1 MNLAESALKTSVLAA
16 LSAGSLLS
24 SAQLQRA
31 TGKSQP
37 TLSRVLRGLSGQ
49 VVALGQGKATRYGL
63 TQPIRGLAAQQPL
76 WWTNQSG
83 TIERWGLLTFL
94 AADTVHVGAAGI
106 EITTRGRLPWFV
118 APLKA
123 QGFLGREWALRLG
136 LDRDPERWSLE
147 QLLFAALKID
157 DPTGA
162 ISIGELAGETVP
174 EAPVDL
180 AARAAHYDSLAAD
193 VAATLPAGSSAG
205 GEQSKF
211 LTGLASGER
220 VLVKFSP
227 PRGTP
232 FGERWHDLLHA
243 EALALQVLGEH
254 GVSVAQT
261 RIVEST
267 RRTYLESTRFDRIG
281 SHGVG
286 RRHVVALDAVHEAF
300 VNGSRQNW
308 AASCDA
314 LVLQR
319 RLEATDAHAVRALLE
334 FGQLIANTD
343 MHFGNLSLWADNP
356 ADPRFELAPLYDML
370 PMRWRTD
377 GFHGLQDYSPFEP
390 PPAPAATAGAGTLS
404 PRSVALVFWRRA
416 SKHGALSP
424 AFRDVA
430 AVMARRL
437 SA

>member
-1 MNLAESALKTSVLAA
+1 MNFAESALETSVLAA

-24 SAQLQRA
+24 SVQLQRA

-37 TLSRVLRGLSGQ
+37 TLSRALRGLSGQ
-49 VVALGQGKATRYGL
+49 VVALGQGKSTRYGL
-63 TQPIRGLAAQQPL
+63 ARSIRGLAAQQPL
-76 WWTNQSG
+76 WWTNQG
-83 TIERWGLLTFL
+83 GAIERWGRLTFL
-94 AADTVHVGAAGI
+94 AADTVHVNARGI
-106 EITTRGRLPWFV
+106 EITTRGRLPWFL

-123 QGFLGREWALRLG
+123 QGFLGRAWALRLG
-136 LDRDPERWSLE
+136 LDPDPERWPLE

-162 ISIGELAGETVP
+162 LSIGEPVGEWVP
-174 EAPVDL
+174 EAPVEL
-180 AARAAHYDSLAAD
+180 AARAAHYDALAAD
-193 VAATLPAGSSAG
+193 VTATLLPAGSSAG

-243 EALALQVLGEH
+243 EALALQVLAEH

-267 RRTYLESTRFDRIG
+267 TRTYLESLRFDRIG
-281 SHGVG
+281 PHGLG
-286 RRHVVALDAVHEAF
+286 RRHAVAIDAVHEAF

-308 AASCDA
+308 AATCDA

-319 RLEATDAHAVRALLE
+319 RLTPIAARAARALLE
-334 FGQLIANTD
+334 FGQLIGNTD
-343 MHFGNLSLWADNP
+343 MHFGNLSLWADDP

-377 GFHGLQDYSPFEP
+377 GFHGLQDYAPFEP
-390 PPAPAATAGAGTLS
+390 PPAASAEAGTLS
-404 PRSVALVFWRRA
+404 PRSVAQVFWRRA
-416 SKHGALSP
+416 SQHASLSA
-424 AFRDVA
+424 AFRGVA
-430 AVMARRL
+430 AEMARRL
-437 SA
+437 SP